1 MSAGFVDNFAAWLA
15 PQRSA
20 TLSAPSGRR
29 GDPPAATTTDALFAY
44 MDQMRLAMRAL
55 GEELT
60 ALEERQVGFDRR
72 MSEMSGLVQALKE
85 GHDVH
90 RDEIDKG
97 REHAQKLERAQRTLA
112 RSTQRAL
119 EEAVSAQQQLEEVQL
134 EEEFNSYLG
143 NGVGG
148 AIPILTF
155 PTMPSAV
162 APKVEQNA
170 DLLANMV
177 HSLEARFD
185 RGITDVSK
193 RVDALYN
200 EKDKH
205 IADVRTLARQVPE
218 VMDRVEQLS
227 TQCEHHFAKVQEY
240 SVHFGFFRTSFE
252 AHRQQV
258 LEAMHQLRQQR
269 GGHSTTVSQQ
279 GDEPFDSGSYCGGDT
294 SDAAA
299 ASAEL
304 EESRQFALR
313 RHQGLATPGR
323 LQLVG

>member
-20 TLSAPSGRR
+20 TPVAPTGRR

-60 ALEERQVGFDRR
+60 TLEERQVGFDRR
-72 MSEMSGLVQALKE
+72 MTEMSGLVQALKE
-85 GHDVH
+85 GHDTH
-90 RDEIDKG
+90 RDELEKG

-112 RSTQRAL
+112 KSTQRAL

-134 EEEFNSYLG
+134 EEEFNAYLG

-155 PTMPSAV
+155 PTIPS
-162 APKVEQNA
+162 APKVEPSA
-170 DLLANMV
+170 DLVANMV

-185 RGITDVSK
+185 RSITDVSK
-193 RVDALYN
+193 RVDALYH

-205 IADVRTLARQVPE
+205 IADVRTLVRQMPE

-269 GGHSTTVSQQ
+269 VGHSTTSQ
-279 GDEPFDSGSYCGGDT
+279 GDEPFDSGSYCGADT
-294 SDAAA
+294 SEAVAT
-299 ASAEL
+299 SAEL
-304 EESRQFALR
+304 EESRQFALQ
-313 RHQGLATPGR
+313 RHQGLTTPGR